1 MRRHALSALLAASA
15 AVVFGAPVQAQSLDA
30 VVDATL
36 ARSPDLTAARARADG
51 ASARL
56 DQARAERMPSAS
68 VQGQLGVG
76 RIDPQGFFGLSADAV
91 TPRTLQFGTELPLF
105 TGGRVGAAVG
115 QARAGETV
123 AQALTAQAALSLRI
137 DVVRLYA
144 EGVAARDTAAAYARM
159 ETALAEALRQARLKY
174 ESGAGT
180 STDVALAGARLAE
193 AQAGRALAEGEQE
206 AARAGLR
213 TLSGMEVVLDQSL
226 PVPPLPDLS
235 MHAAVERARAN
246 NPGIAAARAMIDAA
260 RGGVAGARAERMP
273 TLGAYAEAAS
283 VRDQF
288 FPGYR
293 ADSASVGVRA
303 RWTLFDGGRAGAKV
317 RAAEADLAERTA
329 QLAAAEQEVE
339 RRTAAAYAAL
349 IGADRAMLAAR
360 ARREASDAALRGVRL
375 EVRAGAQPMLA
386 LLDAERDAAA
396 AAAEETRALARRLV
410 QSEAL
415 AALLGGI

>member
-1 MRRHALSALLAASA
+1 VRRHALSALLVASA
-15 AVVFGAPVQAQSLDA
+15 AVAFGAPVQAQSLDA

-36 ARSPDLTAARARADG
+36 ARSPDLAAARARAEG

-68 VQGQLGVG
+68 VQGQIGVG
-76 RIDPQGFFGLSADAV
+76 RIDPQGFFGLTADAV
-91 TPRTLQFGTELPLF
+91 TPRVLQFGTELPLY
-105 TGGRVGAAVG
+105 TGGRVGAAIG
-115 QARAGETV
+115 QARAGE
-123 AQALTAQAALSLRI
+123 AAAQAATATSTLSLRI
-137 DVVRLYA
+137 DVVRTYA
-144 EGVAARDTAAAYARM
+144 EAVAARDAAAAYGRM
-159 ETALAEALRQARLKY
+159 ETALTEAARQARLKY
-174 ESGAGT
+174 ETGAGT
-180 STDVALAGARLAE
+180 STDMALAEARLAE
-193 AQAGRALAEGEQE
+193 AQAARATAEGEQA

-213 TLSGMEVVLDQSL
+213 ALSGMDVALDERL

-235 MHAAVERARAN
+235 MQAAIARARAN
-246 NPGIAAARAMIDAA
+246 NPGIAAARAMVDAA
-260 RGGVAGARAERMP
+260 RGGVSGARAERLP

-317 RAAEADLAERTA
+317 RAAEADLAERSA

-339 RRTAAAYAAL
+339 RRTAGAYAAL
-349 IGADRAMLAAR
+349 IGADRALVAAR
-360 ARREASDAALRGVRL
+360 ARREASDTALRSVRL

-396 AAAEETRALARRLV
+396 AAADETRAMARRLV

-415 AALLGGI
+415 AALLGG